1 MKDRASSVIVKV
13 TTQQLSERGHILHEQ
28 KYNKSRS
35 YIYFWKARWDRT
47 VNPLACHSRKS
58 HSHPTQHTKVE
69 LKLIRDM
76 RRRNPDLGMM
86 ELWHRRGLYPS
97 PRKFVLGYS
106 QTEFVSLGKE
116 KPDLQ
121 A

>member
-47 VNPLACHSRKS
+47 VNPLACQS
-58 HSHPTQHTKVE
+58 
-69 LKLIRDM
+69 
-76 RRRNPDLGMM
+76 
-86 ELWHRRGLYPS
+86 W
-97 PRKFVLGYS
+97 
-106 QTEFVSLGKE
+106 
-116 KPDLQ
+116 
-121 A
+121 